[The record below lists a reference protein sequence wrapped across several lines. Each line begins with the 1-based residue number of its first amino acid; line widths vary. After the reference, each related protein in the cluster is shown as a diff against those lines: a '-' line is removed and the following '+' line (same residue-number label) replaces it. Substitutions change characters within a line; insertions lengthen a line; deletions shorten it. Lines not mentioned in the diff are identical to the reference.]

1 MEETG
6 APVIYEDFQLPWWAV
21 VLEGIAALVIGVL
34 LLTTPG
40 ITMVVIVQFLGILW
54 LFGGVLALIGAVSI
68 RENRG
73 WNILSAVLG
82 ILAGIVILLYPI
94 YAPFVLLTF
103 LIIVLG
109 IWGIVYG
116 ITRLVWAMQGGG
128 VGTGVLG
135 LLSLIFG
142 VILIINPLIGAVTLP
157 FIFGAFAIVG
167 GIAAIVAGIRA
178 K

>member
-6 APVIYEDFQLPWWAV
+6 APVIYEGFELPWWAV
-21 VLEGIAALVIGVL
+21 VLEGIAALVIGIL
-34 LLTTPG
+34 LLTSPG

-82 ILAGIVILLYPI
+82 ILAGIVILLYPV
-94 YAPFVLLTF
+94 YAPFVLLAF

-109 IWGIVYG
+109 IWGIIYG
-116 ITRLVWAMQGGG
+116 ITRLVWAMRGGG
-128 VGTGVLG
+128 VGTGILG
-135 LLSLIFG
+135 LLSLVFG
-142 VILIINPLIGAVTLP
+142 VILLINPLIGAVTLP
-157 FIFGAFAIVG
+157 FVFGAFAVVG
-167 GIAAIVAGIRA
+167 GILAIIAGIRA
-178 K
+178 R